1 MTAGGTYESQNH
13 ASVVRLT
20 SLALLAAL
28 VVVLQT
34 VASGIRIGPVPIS
47 LTLVPIVVG
56 AILFGPG
63 AGAGLGAVFGV
74 VCLIAGITGADEFTN
89 VLWVASPF
97 WLVVVCVG
105 KAVLCGLCAGL
116 VAKALRQRQTISCIL
131 AALTAPVV
139 NTGVFAI
146 GMLTVFKPVLQDY
159 AGGTNI
165 VYFLFVAFIG
175 VNFLVEFAVNAA
187 LSAAIARIVQ
197 VVQKQLENK
206 QHPLRMAVRRPE
218 GDFLISPKQQ
228 SPFQA
233 SCACNKKP
241 LVMCCMTRGV
251 GMGIIAPAL
260 LPRFCRGGG
269 AWFFHGAEDV
279 LVARAAAQV
288 AGEELAQFVV
298 GVFLAGVD
306 DLGRRQNKA
315 RDAEAALDG
324 GFVHEGLLH
333 VGKRPVRVHQA
344 FKRDDVLAL
353 GPDSQIQTGV
363 DCLAVNECG
372 ARAAFADLTA
382 LFTDVSRKSLR
393 SISVRLARTSTIF
406 STSLPL
412 MLHLTRAYCAI
423 RSHLRSV

>member
-1 MTAGGTYESQNH
+1 MKRSNH

-20 SLALLAAL
+20 SLAILAAL

-63 AGAGLGAVFGV
+63 AGAGLGAVFGI
-74 VCLIAGITGADEFTN
+74 VCLIAGITGADQFTN

-131 AALTAPVV
+131 AAFV

-197 VVQKQLENK
+197 VVQKQLEK
-206 QHPLRMAVRRPE
+206 
-218 GDFLISPKQQ
+218 
-228 SPFQA
+228 
-233 SCACNKKP
+233 
-241 LVMCCMTRGV
+241 
-251 GMGIIAPAL
+251 
-260 LPRFCRGGG
+260 
-269 AWFFHGAEDV
+269 
-279 LVARAAAQV
+279 
-288 AGEELAQFVV
+288 
-298 GVFLAGVD
+298 
-306 DLGRRQNKA
+306 
-315 RDAEAALDG
+315 
-324 GFVHEGLLH
+324 
-333 VGKRPVRVHQA
+333 
-344 FKRDDVLAL
+344 
-353 GPDSQIQTGV
+353 
-363 DCLAVNECG
+363 
-372 ARAAFADLTA
+372 
-382 LFTDVSRKSLR
+382 
-393 SISVRLARTSTIF
+393 
-406 STSLPL
+406 
-412 MLHLTRAYCAI
+412 
-423 RSHLRSV
+423 

>member
-1 MTAGGTYESQNH
+1 MKRNNH

-116 VAKALRQRQTISCIL
+116 VAKALRHRQTISCIL

-146 GMLTVFKPVLQDY
+146 
-159 AGGTNI
+159 GTNI

-197 VVQKQLENK
+197 VVQKQLEK
-206 QHPLRMAVRRPE
+206 
-218 GDFLISPKQQ
+218 
-228 SPFQA
+228 
-233 SCACNKKP
+233 
-241 LVMCCMTRGV
+241 
-251 GMGIIAPAL
+251 
-260 LPRFCRGGG
+260 
-269 AWFFHGAEDV
+269 
-279 LVARAAAQV
+279 
-288 AGEELAQFVV
+288 
-298 GVFLAGVD
+298 
-306 DLGRRQNKA
+306 
-315 RDAEAALDG
+315 
-324 GFVHEGLLH
+324 
-333 VGKRPVRVHQA
+333 
-344 FKRDDVLAL
+344 
-353 GPDSQIQTGV
+353 
-363 DCLAVNECG
+363 
-372 ARAAFADLTA
+372 
-382 LFTDVSRKSLR
+382 
-393 SISVRLARTSTIF
+393 
-406 STSLPL
+406 
-412 MLHLTRAYCAI
+412 
-423 RSHLRSV
+423 